1 MDKFYWVAV
10 ASWGGVVKM
19 DAQLSTSDHP
29 TYQAKK
35 LAARRVADEIML
47 RQGSEVAYHAGN
59 QAVAMYTVELEDID
73 EITLAGPQI
82 MVRGQPVAMRSLQPF
97 YSEGVQSKK
106 K

>member
-10 ASWGGVVKM
+10 AEWGGVVKM
-19 DAQLSTSDHP
+19 DVQLSTSDNP

-35 LAARRVADEIML
+35 LATRRVADEIML

-73 EITLAGPQI
+73 EITLAGPQL
-82 MVRGQPVAMRSLQPF
+82 MVRGQPVSMLSLEIF
-97 YSEGVQSKK
+97 YGKGLKE
-106 K
+106 

>member
-19 DAQLSTSDHP
+19 DAQLSTSDNP

-59 QAVAMYTVELEDID
+59 QAVAMYTIELDDID
-73 EITLAGPQI
+73 EMTLTGPQL
-82 MVRGQPVAMRSLQPF
+82 MVRGQPVPMLSLEIF
-97 YSEGVQSKK
+97 YGKGLK
-106 K
+106 D

>member
-35 LAARRVADEIML
+35 LAARRVVDEIML
-47 RQGSEVAYHAGN
+47 RQGSEAAYHAGN
-59 QAVAMYTVELEDID
+59 QAVAMYTVELDDID
-73 EITLAGPQI
+73 EMTLAGPQL
-82 MVRGQPVAMRSLQPF
+82 MVRGQPVPMLSLEIF
-97 YSEGVQSKK
+97 YGKGLK
-106 K
+106 D